1 MLEKSVYSLF
11 GMQYVIMSSYV
22 YKVYL
27 IRERSLEV
35 LRKCIVR
42 GISLEETTSS
52 FYLSHIC

>member
-1 MLEKSVYSLF
+1 MLEKSVYSVLD
-11 GMQYVIMSSYV
+11 MQHVIMSSYV

-27 IRERSLEV
+27 IREHLLEV

-42 GISLEETTSS
+42 GVSLEETTSS